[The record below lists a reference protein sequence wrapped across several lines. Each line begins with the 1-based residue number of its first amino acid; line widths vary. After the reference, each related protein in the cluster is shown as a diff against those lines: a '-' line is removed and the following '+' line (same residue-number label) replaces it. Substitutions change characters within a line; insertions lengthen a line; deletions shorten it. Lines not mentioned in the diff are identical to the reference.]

1 MRTPRAVVRR
11 WLSRVVLPA
20 PRKPVSTVVGSGVGN
35 PNIHSQHTNT
45 QTFTPFS
52 EKEEELRALLFAKSF
67 RVIHK
72 WYTTQRRLTRTMRNH
87 DGLQQ
92 QGDGA

>member
-1 MRTPRAVVRR
+1 M
-11 WLSRVVLPA
+11 
-20 PRKPVSTVVGSGVGN
+20 
-35 PNIHSQHTNT
+35 
-45 QTFTPFS
+45 
-52 EKEEELRALLFAKSF
+52 RALLFAKSF

-72 WYTTQRRLTRTMRNH
+72 GTLRSQRRLTRTLRNH